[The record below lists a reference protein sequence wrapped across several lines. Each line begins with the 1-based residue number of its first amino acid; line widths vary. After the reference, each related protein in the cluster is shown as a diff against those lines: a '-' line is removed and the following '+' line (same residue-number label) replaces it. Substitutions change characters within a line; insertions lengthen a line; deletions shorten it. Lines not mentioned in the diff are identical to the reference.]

1 MTAQKH
7 AVEFK
12 AEIEEQVRSGK
23 QYVYDPLWCPDTPTA
38 QELYPNGYVRK
49 EDGSVEPIC
58 VEK

>member
-1 MTAQKH
+1 
-7 AVEFK
+7 
-12 AEIEEQVRSGK
+12 
-23 QYVYDPLWCPDTPTA
+23 LWCPDTPTA